1 MKIYFDARWIGDHG
15 IGRVARVLDAHLGYP
30 HLHLKGRP
38 SSPLDS
44 VRMFFAMLFRTE
56 RDSCTFSPGYNAPI
70 FMNRQYVLTVHDL
83 NHIDR
88 SENSSVLKRLYYS
101 MIMRRACRNASC
113 VLTVSEFSRQRIIE
127 WAAVA
132 PTQVINIGN
141 GFDDT
146 YNVDVSPYLPGY
158 PYMLCVSNRKPH
170 KNEPRVLEAFAQAA
184 LPSEVCLVLTGA
196 PTDALLQ
203 QAAQLGIAQRVV
215 FLGRVEESKLPS
227 LYRGAIALLFPS
239 LYEGFGLPVIEA
251 MACGTPVL
259 TSNTTSL
266 PEVAGDA
273 AVLVDPTSVPD
284 IAHAITLLFND
295 GEVRARLSA
304 RGLVQCAQFSWP
316 STVDKVRTAINSI
329 K

>member
-15 IGRVARVLDAHLGYP
+15 IGRVARVLDERLKYTR
-30 HLHLKGRP
+30 LQLKGRP

-56 RDSCTFSPGYNAPI
+56 KDSCVFSPGYNAPI
-70 FMNRQYVLTVHDL
+70 FITRRYVLTVHDL

-88 SENSSVLKRLYYS
+88 HENSSILKRLYYS
-101 MIMRRACRNASC
+101 IILRRACRNASC
-113 VLTVSEFSRQRIIE
+113 VLTVSEFSRQRIVE
-127 WAAVA
+127 WAGIKPV
-132 PTQVINIGN
+132 QVINIGN
-141 GFDDT
+141 GCDDT
-146 YNVDVSPYLPGY
+146 YNMNVAPYLPGY

-170 KNEPRVLEAFAQAA
+170 KNESRVLQAFAQAA
-184 LPSEVCLVLTGA
+184 ISTEVCLLLTGSS
-196 PTDALLQ
+196 TDDLLE
-203 QAAQLGIAQRVV
+203 QAKELNIAQRVI
-215 FLGRVEESKLPS
+215 FLGRVEERDLPA

-266 PEVAGDA
+266 PEIAGEA
-273 AVLVDPTSVPD
+273 AILVNPTSISE
-284 IAHAITLLFND
+284 IAAAITLLFND
-295 GEVRARLSA
+295 PKLRAELTTK
-304 RGLVQCAQFSWP
+304 GLFQCAQFSWLK
-316 STVDKVRTAINSI
+316 TVEKVQIALNTI